1 MTGILSPVIPRP
13 VPQRFLPQFYSFL
26 VSSFQPSA
34 LSLQLTR
41 TASKQEESSK
51 LMNEDWS
58 TEELRD

>member
-34 LSLQLTR
+34 LSLQLTSLDA
-41 TASKQEESSK
+41 ASGIERSK
-51 LMNEDWS
+51 LTNED
-58 TEELRD
+58 